1 MTIRNSLDAMSLA
14 NKLSVSSNQA
24 GKSQRNIASG
34 SRINRAADDAAGLAI
49 SMKMNAQ
56 IGGTGQA
63 IRNVADG
70 MSLLQ
75 TAEGALGSTQT
86 MLGRME
92 TLSLQ
97 ASNGTLT
104 DAERGFIQAE
114 IDQIKSEINKVSGS
128 TNFNNINLLDGS
140 LSKENGGLTMQIGA
154 DDASENRLNVEM
166 GAMNTNALGISG
178 LNVMSAD
185 NALNA
190 VGSVSNALNMVSEQ
204 RAYLGVTQNRLEHT
218 ANSLITA
225 SENLTASQSRIADA
239 DMATEMMEYM
249 TQNILNQAQTAMLA
263 HKINE
268 PQGILQLLGQGAAVD
283 IRA

>member
-1 MTIRNSLDAMSLA
+1 MSLA

-24 GKSQRNIASG
+24 GKAQRNIASG

-178 LNVMSAD
+178 LNVTSAEG
-185 NALNA
+185 ALNA
-190 VGSVSNALNMVSEQ
+190 IGSVNNALNMVSEQ